1 MRPPGDERAA
11 SRSLGAAWC
20 LLLMLLMLVEE
31 LQTCKTEDRLSGP
44 AVVPLVYVES
54 QSRNDPKV

>member
-1 MRPPGDERAA
+1 MRPPGEERAA

-20 LLLMLLMLVEE
+20 LLLMLLVLVEE

-44 AVVPLVYVES
+44 AVVPLV
-54 QSRNDPKV
+54 